1 MNPFFSSHH
10 SSNYSHHN
18 HPAYH
23 HPVMQGMNAAL
34 LASVSAAATPSI
46 LLQAVVML
54 GDKVREGH
62 IIEAVA
68 PAWFEIAK
76 LMECDQDILFKIDP
90 RKMEE
95 MVAAWYQEYGYEVI
109 LTPRSGDLG
118 RDIIAVKR
126 GILSVRIIDQVK
138 AYKQGHLVPA
148 NDVRALLG
156 VLGSDRAASKGLVT
170 TTSDFA
176 PKIETDEFIAPYL
189 PTRLELVN
197 GMELVKRLSQVANRK

>member
-10 SSNYSHHN
+10 SSNYHHHN

-23 HPVMQGMNAAL
+23 QPVMQGRNVAL
-34 LASVSAAATPSI
+34 LESTPATATPSI
-46 LLQAVVML
+46 LLQAVVIL
-54 GDKVREGH
+54 GDKVHDGH

-76 LMECDQDILFKIDP
+76 LLECDQDILFKIDS

-95 MVAAWYQEYGYEVI
+95 VVAAWYQEYGYEVT

-118 RDIIAVKR
+118 RDIIAMKR

-138 AYKQGHLVPA
+138 AYKPGRLVPA

-197 GMELVKRLSQVANRK
+197 GTELIKRLSEVANRK